1 MNPMLKRVLSLVAL
15 GPACA
20 AADSRG
26 QDAVMQGGV
35 LANAF
40 DVARARAPKGGD
52 EDVRRRTHRHLQFVP
67 NGSAR

>member
-15 GPACA
+15 GLACA

-35 LANAF
+35 LASAF
-40 DVARARAPKGGD
+40 DAAGARAAQDGD
-52 EDVRRRTHRHLQFVP
+52 EDVRRRTHRHLQFAP